1 MRFALMPRSCLGQW
15 SLATAGATVLLVA
28 ARGVVM
34 RFADPDTARFFFSNP
49 ALEILNIL
57 AWLGGSAAFVTGVG
71 ALSYRDRSLSILPGI
86 LLGFAIFLN
95 GVIRMMAPP

>member
-1 MRFALMPRSCLGQW
+1 MRFSLMPRSRLGQW
-15 SLATAGATVLLVA
+15 SLATAGATVLMLV
-28 ARGVVM
+28 ARGVVL
-34 RFADPDTARFFFSNP
+34 RFADPDTARYFFSNP

-57 AWLGGSAAFVTGVG
+57 VWLGGSAACVTGVG
-71 ALSYRDRSLSILPGI
+71 ALSYRDRSLALLPGI